1 MNRKKVFSINN
12 LKLLSDSNIKFHTA
26 NGIDKMNYK
35 SFKNQEYDLLKNIR
49 KKVHNNTYKFTKYKE
64 KLLVKDRYSIPRCIS
79 IPTLTDRICLKAC
92 HELLGYKFPEAT
104 TMPLPQ
110 ECIKKISREQNEYD
124 YFIKIDIS
132 NFYGS
137 INHYRLFSIL
147 NSKIKDE
154 PFLNLLKNAIETP
167 TYPDNK
173 VNMIGLPQGL
183 SISNILSHI
192 YMLDFDQ
199 KYKENN
205 DISFI
210 RYVDDILILCK
221 SSEKEAIKEK
231 VFYDIKRNCMLTTN
245 DKKFKEGYLL
255 TETFTFLGYSTVIN
269 NSNFLLSIPENKI
282 NDMQNRIIDKITK
295 YNRTKNIKGNAK
307 AKETFIFE
315 FNLMITGALS
325 KKVTIDTLKTRRYG
339 WIFFYSQLTDLT
351 ILYKLDAFIDKKLKE
366 YFLKD
371 ELTYLQKN
379 IKSFSRSHYESKYN
393 LNNSNYFFQPDKY
406 NTEEQKTFLEATYN
420 LNILKEETSENIS
433 KLFRKY
439 VYKKVKEENEDVLH
453 GMS

>member
-12 LKLLSDSNIKFHTA
+12 LKVLSDSNIKFHTA

-35 SFKNQEYDLLKNIR
+35 SFKRQENAILKNIR

-92 HELLGYKFPEAT
+92 HELLRYKFPDAT

-110 ECIKKISREQNEYD
+110 ECIKKIVREHNEYD

-154 PFLNLLKNAIETP
+154 PFLNLLKNAIETS
-167 TYPDNK
+167 TYPDSN

-192 YMLDFDQ
+192 YMIDFDQ
-199 KYKENN
+199 KYKENIN
-205 DISFI
+205 ICFI

-221 SSEKEAIKEK
+221 SAEKEDIKEQ
-231 VFYDIKRNCMLTTN
+231 VLYDIKRNCVLTVN
-245 DKKFKEGYLL
+245 DKKFKEGFLS
-255 TETFTFLGYSTVIN
+255 TESFTFLGYSTVTT
-269 NSNFLLSIPENKI
+269 NSKFLLSIPKNKI
-282 NDMQNRIIDKITK
+282 NNMQNRIIDKITK
-295 YNRTKNIKGNAK
+295 YNKTKNIKANTK
-307 AKETFIFE
+307 AKEAFIFE

-351 ILYKLDAFIDKKLKE
+351 ILYKLDSFIDKKLKE
-366 YFLKD
+366 YFFKD
-371 ELTYLQKN
+371 ELAYLQKN
-379 IKSFSRSHYESKYN
+379 IKSFSRAHYESKYN
-393 LNNSNYFFQPDKY
+393 LNNSKYFFQPDTY
-406 NTEEQKTFLEATYN
+406 NTEEQKLFLEDTYN
-420 LNILKEETSENIS
+420 LNILKDETSENID
-433 KLFRKY
+433 KLFHKY

>member
-35 SFKNQEYDLLKNIR
+35 SFKKQQYDVLKSIR

-110 ECIKKISREQNEYD
+110 ECIKKIAREQNQYD

-205 DISFI
+205 DICFI

-221 SSEKEAIKEK
+221 SSEKEDIKEK
-231 VFYDIKRNCMLTTN
+231 IFYDIKRNCMLTMN
-245 DKKFKEGYLL
+245 EKKFKEGYLL

-269 NSNFLLSIPENKI
+269 NSEFLLSIPENKI
-282 NDMQNRIIDKITK
+282 NDMQNRIVDKITK
-295 YNRTKNIKGNAK
+295 YNRTKNIKGNIK
-307 AKETFIFE
+307 ARETFIFE

-339 WIFFYSQLTDLT
+339 WIFFYSQLTNLT
-351 ILYKLDAFIDKKLKE
+351 ILYTLDAFIDKKLKE

-371 ELTYLQKN
+371 ELTYLQNN
-379 IKSFSRSHYESKYN
+379 IKSFSRAHYESKYN
-393 LNNSNYFFQPDKY
+393 LNKSKYFFQPDKY
-406 NTEEQKTFLEATYN
+406 NTDEQKKFLEDTYG
-420 LNILKEETSENIS
+420 LNFSKDETSENIA